1 MKLVFVCSP
10 YSGDVEKNAQNAQ
23 RFCRYVVDSGHIPIA
38 PHLLFPQFM
47 DEETE
52 REEAMV
58 RSIEL
63 LKRCDWVWIFGDKL
77 TSGMNREIGV
87 AIYEEIPF
95 ERILNV

>member
-10 YSGDVEKNAQNAQ
+10 YSGNVEKNAQNAQ
-23 RFCRYVVDSGHIPIA
+23 RFCRYVVDAGHVPIA

-47 DEETE
+47 DEATE
-52 REEAMV
+52 REEAIT

-63 LKRCDWVWIFGDKL
+63 LKRCDAIWIFGDKI
-77 TSGMNREIGV
+77 TSGMNQEIGF